1 MFGQTT
7 AVLVALSARL
17 ALEVAGARLL
27 LSQDGAITATASL
40 DLLIVRILI
49 TLGQAVGGRGVAC
62 LTQGAETGAR

>member
-27 LSQDGAITATASL
+27 LGQDGAIAATASL
-40 DLLIVRILI
+40 DFLVVRVLI
-49 TLGQAVGGRGVAC
+49 TLGQAVGRRGVAC
-62 LTQGAETGAR
+62 LTQGAETGAG